1 MGPTRDLFL
10 PVAAQPSVDA
20 LVEQARRGE
29 ELGYDRAW
37 LPETWGRSA
46 AVVLTSI
53 AEHTE
58 EIGIGT
64 SIMPIYSRSPAL
76 IGMTAATLQ
85 EVSGGRMRLG
95 LGPSGPVVIENWHG
109 VDFGNPLKRTRE
121 TIDVVKRVLSGE
133 TVEYDG
139 EYFDL
144 SGFRLRQAAPDPVP
158 PVDAAAMGPKAVEL
172 AGRFADGW
180 HALLLTP
187 DGLADRHENLVRG
200 AELAD
205 RDPDE
210 VRTTLS
216 LTCCALED
224 GERARELVRQHVA
237 FYLGGMGTY
246 YRDNLARQGH
256 ESVANEV
263 YDAWNDGRREEATAL
278 VDDDLLDSLAVGGTP
293 GRARELLAG
302 FETLESVDVVSVSFP
317 RGASVEQI
325 LATMEALAPE
335 R

>member
-1 MGPTRDLFL
+1 MAARDVFL

-20 LVEQARRGE
+20 LVEQAKRGE

-37 LPETWGRSA
+37 LPETWGRSVS
-46 AVVLTSI
+46 VVLTSI

-64 SIMPIYSRSPAL
+64 SIMPVYSRSPAL

-85 EVSGGRMRLG
+85 EVSDGRFRLG
-95 LGPSGPVVIENWHG
+95 VGPSGPIVIENWHG
-109 VDFGNPLKRTRE
+109 VEFGNPLKRTRE
-121 TIDVVKRVLSGE
+121 TVDVVKGVLSGE
-133 TVEYDG
+133 AVEYDG

-144 SGFRLRQAAPDPVP
+144 SGFRLRQGPPDPVP

-180 HALLLTP
+180 HAFMLTR
-187 DGLADRHENLVRG
+187 DGTNDRFEDLERG
-200 AELAD
+200 AELAGK
-205 RDPDE
+205 DPED

-216 LTCCALED
+216 LTCCALAD
-224 GERARELVRQHVA
+224 GDRARELVRQHLA

-256 ESVANEV
+256 EELAHSI
-263 YDAWNDGRREEATAL
+263 YDAWNDGRREEATAMI
-278 VDDDLLDSLAVGGTP
+278 DDDLLDAMAVGGTP
-293 GRARELLAG
+293 EYARDLLAE
-302 FETLESVDVVSVSFP
+302 FEAIDGVDAVSVSFP
-317 RGASVEQI
+317 RGANVEEI
-325 LATMEALAPE
+325 LTTMETLAPDA
-335 R
+335 